1 MLFSDEIPE
10 LDYLQLMQSLS
21 AYAYPRDKVTKLLKA
36 GILIRVRK
44 GLYVR
49 NDPRNPYSREILANL
64 IYGPS
69 YVSLEF
75 ALQHHGLIPEAVRLV
90 TSVSTGRNKKY
101 FTPIGDFEYCH
112 LPEKYMSP
120 GSEWLNVDARR
131 GYMIASPAKAI
142 FDTLYLRTPDITL
155 NHLEAHL
162 FENLRMEEDEFAH
175 IDFSVL
181 QVHLRACKR
190 PAIQALRRYLARR
203 QLNG

>member
-1 MLFSDEIPE
+1 MIVPDEIPE
-10 LDYLQLMQSLS
+10 LDYLQLMQSLND
-21 AYAYPRDKVTKLLKA
+21 YAYPRDKVTKLLRS
-36 GILIRVRK
+36 GTLIRVRK

-64 IYGPS
+64 IFGPS

-90 TSVSTGRNKKY
+90 TSVTTGRNKKY
-101 FTPIGDFEYCH
+101 LTPVGSFEYCH
-112 LPEKYMSP
+112 LPQKYMSP
-120 GSEWLNVDARR
+120 GSEWLQADSKR

-142 FDTLYLRTPDITL
+142 FDILYLRTPDITR

-162 FENLRMEEDEFAH
+162 FENLRMEENEFAH

-190 PAIQALRRYLARR
+190 PAIQALRRYLVRR
-203 QLNG
+203 HLIG